1 MARHDETI
9 RMDAVTLGALVGGV
23 VAFIVVGAI
32 TAVMWV
38 VVGVALGGV
47 AGYGLQRWTR
57 RLRTYVDADELRR
70 TESRDQLYREAQEGE
85 IPGRSTMSR
94 DELADAVARHRGH
107 DG

>member
-9 RMDAVTLGALVGGV
+9 RMDAVTLGAVVGGV

-38 VVGVALGGV
+38 VVGVAVGGIV
-47 AGYGLQRWTR
+47 GYGLQRWGR
-57 RLRTYVDADELRR
+57 RLRTYAEAGELRR
-70 TESRDQLYREAQEGE
+70 NESRDELYREAQAAE

-94 DELADAVARHRGH
+94 DELADAVARRRG
-107 DG
+107 GET

>member
-38 VVGVALGGV
+38 VVGLVIGGA
-47 AGYGLQRWTR
+47 AGWGFQLWGR
-57 RLRTYVDADELRR
+57 RLRTFADADELRR
-70 TESRDQLYREAQEGE
+70 NESRDQLYREAQQAE

-94 DELADAVARHRGH
+94 DELADAVARRRGRE
-107 DG
+107 G